1 MNCYACLVETGYDDQ
16 PAHAI
21 CKQCGAGICRTHLV
35 DVTQNPPTGTIG
47 INAGP
52 RSRVLCLRC
61 YRAIF
66 PSSSSPRA
74 KGYSKSRKADN
85 QRWWD
90 RLWHR
95 QQSTTLPDAQDAV
108 AAVEQFLKQR
118 STTKKHNNIQW
129 PD

>member
-1 MNCYACLVETGYDDQ
+1 
-16 PAHAI
+16 
-21 CKQCGAGICRTHLV
+21 
-35 DVTQNPPTGTIG
+35 VTQNPPTGTIG